1 VGRSA
6 RPISG
11 VIEDLGHPISHL
23 ALEEGA
29 AVYDRSGRRVGVV
42 DQVITDKAT
51 AIFEGLIVRT
61 FPLPLRHLYANPEHI
76 AELRE
81 RGVLLSV
88 DGDALHDVSKASAR
102 ATGSAKTLESRL
114 RTILRRGWDWITGFR

>member
-1 VGRSA
+1 MRRSA
-6 RPISG
+6 RPTSG

-23 ALEEGA
+23 ALTEGT
-29 AVYDRSGRRVGVV
+29 AVYDRSGHRVGVV
-42 DQVITDKAT
+42 DQVITDEAT

-61 FPLPLRHLYANPEHI
+61 LPLPLRHLYANPDQI

-88 DGDALHDVSKASAR
+88 DRNALHDVSKASVR
-102 ATGSAKTLESRL
+102 ATGSAKALESRL
-114 RTILRRGWDWITGFR
+114 RTILRRGWDWIIGLR